1 MKRKHLVAMTMA
13 IVMLLSTVLMAC
25 GTKTVE
31 LTDKTLAQGT
41 TVIDFSKEVDPT
53 VVFESD
59 GWTNGDVFNV
69 VWAKSNVKYEGGLL
83 KLGITQEDKNAWL
96 EDKEVTY
103 HYTAGEART
112 QNYYGYGDY
121 EVKMKPSANPGTA
134 STFFTCTGPYDEK
147 ITYNED
153 GTTTVT
159 KNPHD
164 EIDIEF
170 LGKDTTHVQF
180 NFFVDGKGGNEYMY
194 DLGFDASKEYHEYG
208 FRWTEDSIT
217 WFVDDKPVYK
227 VTTDKSVTAAGN
239 VRIVEK
245 LPSTPG
251 RMLANYWCG
260 NVKAEAWMGK
270 YQGNTKD
277 AGCEYQWIST
287 TAEGAP
293 LNGPAPDQGGD
304 EKGEIDWTKVT
315 AIKPTF
321 ESTDKYTVAI
331 DNTAANIK
339 YAEVGGSSYINT
351 GMNIAEAAN
360 GKNALHLT
368 IKNNGTAD
376 SQVRVNVID
385 AELIA
390 SGAQNA
396 STNQSATMDGAE
408 VFTDLTWGG
417 SFFTV
422 PAGAT
427 VEAVIYYNGQVENL
441 ELMIDSSR
449 NDAETRSGDITV
461 SDIKFASNGETEK
474 PADSEKPADPEKP
487 VDPTPGTGEGE
498 ALTFWVNAGYTV
510 SSSEAT
516 KTLNVKY
523 EGADNTYAPIG
534 SYVADL
540 ANANNT
546 FSFKVTNNGSEMATI
561 RVDVQGTAKIGNS
574 DCLNLSATADGN
586 AAYTDMEW
594 GGSKIEVAAGATVTV
609 VVTYDTTT
617 EKGTATNV
625 MFFTGSQLGTG
636 ANVSVDVTLS
646 DFQFSTK

>member
-1 MKRKHLVAMTMA
+1 MKRKNVFALSMA
-13 IVMLLSTVLMAC
+13 LVMLVSTLLTAC
-25 GTKTVE
+25 GSTKVIE

-41 TVIDFSKEVDPT
+41 TVIDFSKEVDSS
-53 VVFESD
+53 VIFESD

-69 VWAKSNVKYEGGLL
+69 VWTKNNVKYEDGTL
-83 KLGITQEDKNAWL
+83 KLGITKEDKTAWL
-96 EDKEVTY
+96 DEKEVTY

-121 EVKMKPSANPGTA
+121 EVKMKPSANHGTA
-134 STFFTCTGPYDEK
+134 STFFVCTGPYDEK

-153 GTTTVT
+153 GTVTTT

-208 FRWTEDSIT
+208 FRWEEDSIT

-227 VTTDKSVTAAGN
+227 VTTNKN
-239 VRIVEK
+239 VETGANVKVVEK

-260 NVKAEAWMGK
+260 NLKAEGWMGK
-270 YQGNTKD
+270 YSGNTKD
-277 AGCEYQWIST
+277 SGCEYQWIST

-304 EKGEIDWTKVT
+304 EKVEIDWSKVT
-315 AIKPTF
+315 AIAPTF
-321 ESTDKYTVAI
+321 GSTDLYTVAI
-331 DNTAANIK
+331 DNNSANVK
-339 YAEVGGSSYINT
+339 YDAIGGSSYLNVE
-351 GMNIAEAAN
+351 MDIADAAAS
-360 GKNALHLT
+360 KNVLHLT
-368 IKNNGTAD
+368 LTNNGTTDA
-376 SQVRVNVID
+376 QVRVNIVDD
-385 AELIA
+385 ALLS

-396 STNQSATMDGAE
+396 STNQSATLDGAE
-408 VFTDLTWGG
+408 AYTDLVWGG
-417 SFFTV
+417 SFFTI
-422 PAGAT
+422 PAGKSA
-427 VEAVIYYNGQVENL
+427 EAVVYFTGSVEKL
-441 ELMIDSSR
+441 QLMIDSSR
-449 NDAETRSGDITV
+449 NDANTYAGDVTV
-461 SDIKFASNGETEK
+461 SEIKFAQDGEVET
-474 PADSEKPADPEKP
+474 PADPNPEKP
-487 VDPTPGTGEGE
+487 VDPNPGTGEGE
-498 ALTFWVNAGYTV
+498 ALTFWANAGYTV
-510 SSSEAT
+510 DTTAPA
-516 KTLNVKY
+516 KVLNVKY

-546 FSFKVTNNGSEMATI
+546 FSFKVTNNGSEMVAI
-561 RVDVQGTAKIGNS
+561 RVDVQGTTKVGNS
-574 DCLNLSATADGN
+574 DCLNVSATADGN

-609 VVTYDTTT
+609 VVSYDTTT
-617 EKGTATNV
+617 DKGTATNV

-636 ANVSVDVTLS
+636 ATVSVDVTLS

>member
-1 MKRKHLVAMTMA
+1 MKRKNVFALSMA
-13 IVMLLSTVLMAC
+13 IVMLVGTLLTAC
-25 GTKTVE
+25 GSTKVIE
-31 LTDKTLAQGT
+31 LADKTLAQGT
-41 TVIDFSKEVDPT
+41 TVIDFSKEVDSS
-53 VVFESD
+53 VIFESD

-69 VWAKSNVKYEGGLL
+69 VWTKNNVKYEDGTL
-83 KLGITQEDKNAWL
+83 KLGITKEDKTAWL
-96 EDKEVTY
+96 DEKEVTY

-121 EVKMKPSANPGTA
+121 EVKMKPSANHGTA
-134 STFFTCTGPYDEK
+134 STFFVCTGPYDEK

-153 GTTTVT
+153 GTVTTS

-208 FRWTEDSIT
+208 FRWEEDSIT

-227 VTTDKSVTAAGN
+227 VTTDKN
-239 VRIVEK
+239 VETGANVKVVDK

-260 NVKAEAWMGK
+260 NLKAEGWMGK
-270 YQGNTKD
+270 YSGNTKD
-277 AGCEYQWIST
+277 NGCEYQWIST

-293 LNGPAPDQGGD
+293 LNGPAPDQGGE
-304 EKGEIDWTKVT
+304 EKVEIDWSKVT
-315 AIKPTF
+315 AIAPTF
-321 ESTDKYTVAI
+321 GSTDLYTVAI
-331 DNTAANIK
+331 DNNSANVK
-339 YAEVGGSSYINT
+339 YDAIGGSSYLNVE
-351 GMNIAEAAN
+351 MDIADAAAS
-360 GKNALHLT
+360 KNVLHLT
-368 IKNNGTAD
+368 LTNNGTTDA
-376 SQVRVNVID
+376 QVRVNIVDD
-385 AELIA
+385 ALLS

-396 STNQSATMDGAE
+396 STNQSATLDGAE
-408 VFTDLTWGG
+408 VYTDLVWGG
-417 SFFTV
+417 SFFTI
-422 PAGAT
+422 PAGKSA
-427 VEAVIYYNGQVENL
+427 EAVVYFTGSVEKL
-441 ELMIDSSR
+441 QLMIDSSR
-449 NDAETRSGDITV
+449 NDANTYAGDVTV
-461 SDIKFASNGETEK
+461 SEIKFAQDGEVET
-474 PADSEKPADPEKP
+474 PADPNPEKP
-487 VDPTPGTGEGE
+487 VDPNPGTGEGE
-498 ALTFWVNAGYTV
+498 ALTFWANAGYTV
-510 SSSEAT
+510 DTTAPA
-516 KTLNVKY
+516 KVLNVKY

-546 FSFKVTNNGSEMATI
+546 FSFKVTNNGSEMVAI
-561 RVDVQGTAKIGNS
+561 RVDVQGTTKVGNS
-574 DCLNLSATADGN
+574 DCLNVSATADGN

-609 VVTYDTTT
+609 VVSYDTTT
-617 EKGTATNV
+617 DKGTATNV

-636 ANVSVDVTLS
+636 ATVSVDVTLS

>member
-1 MKRKHLVAMTMA
+1 MKKKNLLALSMA
-13 IVMLLSTVLMAC
+13 IVMLVGTMLTGC
-25 GTKTVE
+25 GETQKTVA
-31 LTDKTLAQGT
+31 LTDNVLAQGT

-69 VWAKSNVKYEGGLL
+69 VWTKSNVKYEGGLL
-83 KLGITQEDKNAWL
+83 KLGITKEDKNAWL

-103 HYTAGEART
+103 NYTAGEART

-153 GTTTVT
+153 GTTTAT

-194 DLGFDASKEYHEYG
+194 DLGFDASKEFHEYG

-227 VTTDKSVTAAGN
+227 VTTDKNATAAAN

-260 NVKAEAWMGK
+260 NERAEAWMGK
-270 YQGNTKD
+270 YEGNNKV

-293 LNGPAPDQGGD
+293 LNGPAPEQGGD
-304 EKGEIDWTKVT
+304 EKVEIDWSKVT
-315 AIKPTF
+315 AINPAF

-331 DNTAANIK
+331 NNTVANIT
-339 YAEVGGSSYINT
+339 YTEVGGSAYINT
-351 GMNIAEAAN
+351 GMNIADAAN

-368 IKNNGTAD
+368 IKNNGTVD
-376 SQVRVNVID
+376 SQVRVNIVD

-390 SGAQNA
+390 TGAQNA
-396 STNQSATMDGAE
+396 STNQSATMDGVE
-408 VFTDLTWGG
+408 VFTDLSWGG
-417 SFFTV
+417 SFFLV
-422 PAGAT
+422 PAGKT
-427 VEAVIYYNGQVENL
+427 VEAVIYFGGQVENL

-449 NDAETRSGDITV
+449 NDAEVRSGDVTI
-461 SDIKFASNGETEK
+461 SDIKFASNGEA
-474 PADSEKPADPEKP
+474 ADP
-487 VDPTPGTGEGE
+487 VDPKPPVDVPAGDGQ
-498 ALTFWVNAGYTV
+498 ALTFWVSDAATYTI
-510 SSSEAT
+510 SSTEAAT
-516 KTLNVKY
+516 SLNVKY
-523 EGADNTYAPIG
+523 NGADNTYQPIG

-546 FSFKVTNNGSEMATI
+546 FSFKVTNNGTEMATI
-561 RVDVQGTAKIGNS
+561 RVDVQGTTKVGNS
-574 DCLNLSATADGN
+574 DCINTAATADGN

-594 GGSKIEVAAGATVTV
+594 GGSKIEVPAGATVTV
-609 VVTYDTTT
+609 VVSYDIATD
-617 EKGTATNV
+617 KGAATNV

-636 ANVSVDVTLS
+636 ATVSVDVTLS
-646 DFQFSTK
+646 DFHFYK

>member
-1 MKRKHLVAMTMA
+1 MKRKNVFALSMA
-13 IVMLLSTVLMAC
+13 LVMLVSTLLTAC
-25 GTKTVE
+25 GSTKVIE

-41 TVIDFSKEVDPT
+41 TVIDFSKEVDSS
-53 VVFESD
+53 VIFESD

-69 VWAKSNVKYEGGLL
+69 VWTKNNVKYEDGTL
-83 KLGITQEDKNAWL
+83 KLGITKEDKTAWL
-96 EDKEVTY
+96 DEKEVTY

-121 EVKMKPSANPGTA
+121 EVKMKPSANHGTA
-134 STFFTCTGPYDEK
+134 STFFVCTGPYDEK

-153 GTTTVT
+153 GTVTTT

-208 FRWTEDSIT
+208 FRWEEDSIT

-227 VTTDKSVTAAGN
+227 VTTNKN
-239 VRIVEK
+239 VETGANVKVVEK

-260 NVKAEAWMGK
+260 NLKAEGWMGK
-270 YQGNTKD
+270 YSGNTKD
-277 AGCEYQWIST
+277 SGCEYQWIST

-304 EKGEIDWTKVT
+304 EKVEIDWSKVT
-315 AIKPTF
+315 AIAPTF
-321 ESTDKYTVAI
+321 GSTDLYTVAI
-331 DNTAANIK
+331 DNNSANVK
-339 YAEVGGSSYINT
+339 YDAIGGSSYLNVE
-351 GMNIAEAAN
+351 MDIAAAAAS
-360 GKNALHLT
+360 KNVLHLT
-368 IKNNGTAD
+368 LTNNGTTDA
-376 SQVRVNVID
+376 QVRVNIVDD
-385 AELIA
+385 ALLS

-396 STNQSATMDGAE
+396 STNQSATLDGAE
-408 VFTDLTWGG
+408 AYTDLVWGG
-417 SFFTV
+417 SFFTI
-422 PAGAT
+422 PAGKSA
-427 VEAVIYYNGQVENL
+427 EAVVYFTGSVEKL
-441 ELMIDSSR
+441 QLMIDSSR
-449 NDAETRSGDITV
+449 NDANTYAGDVTV
-461 SDIKFASNGETEK
+461 SEIKFAQDGEVET
-474 PADSEKPADPEKP
+474 PADPNPEKP
-487 VDPTPGTGEGE
+487 VDPNPGTGEGE
-498 ALTFWVNAGYTV
+498 ALTFWANAGYTV
-510 SSSEAT
+510 DTTAPA
-516 KTLNVKY
+516 KVLNVKY

-546 FSFKVTNNGSEMATI
+546 FSFKVTNNGSEMVAI
-561 RVDVQGTAKIGNS
+561 RVDVQGTTKVGNS
-574 DCLNLSATADGN
+574 DCLNVSATADGN

-609 VVTYDTTT
+609 VVSYDTATD
-617 EKGTATNV
+617 KGTATNV

-636 ANVSVDVTLS
+636 ATVSVDVTLS